1 MEAITGEIAFM
12 ATAAGKAFLILM
24 DPTRLM
30 YLAAGCLMG
39 LVLGIVPGIGG
50 LAGTAML
57 LPFTFNMDPYSAFAL
72 LLGLGSTTTTGDPIP
87 AVLFGV
93 PGGAA
98 SAATVLDG
106 FPMAKKGEA
115 GRALSASYMSSL
127 MGGVFGACL
136 LAVSI
141 PILRPVMLFLGSPEL
156 LAFAVLGISMVALLS
171 GNAPLRGLA
180 AGCLGIMIAMIG
192 TDPQSGTL
200 RWTFNSLYLWDG
212 LPLTPLLL
220 GIFALPELCDLLIT
234 RTAIA
239 AGFEKADIYKGQWQG
254 VKDCFTHW
262 WLIVRCSW
270 IGGGIGSIPGI
281 SASVV
286 DWLAYGHALKTE
298 PGAAQTFGKGDVRG
312 VIASESS
319 NNAKEGG
326 ALVPTIAFGV
336 PGSATMAI
344 LLGAFLIHGLV
355 PGPDML
361 HKNLDITYSMVWSVA
376 LANILGAGMCY
387 AFSPQFARLATL
399 RFSLILPAVM
409 GIIYIGAFEAT
420 RQWGDLYALLFFG
433 LVGWCMKQFKWPR
446 PPLILGAVLGDTIER
461 YMFISVERY
470 RLSWLD
476 RPVVAILLFLA
487 IVGMMRPM
495 IQDIRLHGQVPQAA
509 PAAGGRREG
518 ATVWLV
524 AIIRAALIATIPLV
538 ITDYVVRL
546 FNYAGGAFASTL
558 VMKIVFG
565 VIIVT
570 PVMIWWLRLRDL
582 SRDNATVV
590 VVAVAV
596 ALAELVTN
604 VSALVTPPPQFATLM
619 LVGIAIGFMKGAI
632 IGLVLLVWLLFNNAT
647 RGNLVEQTNT
657 FIADSIREW
666 NVFTVG
672 FKRMV
677 PRFHPSQLF
686 TIFMLTILSS
696 MVIMALSWDFSA
708 KIVPLVVGGTGIT
721 VCLLS
726 LLNDMCRKPTVHV
739 ESLAESAQS
748 QVEQKIHMDLAS
760 DTEHLPIETIVKR
773 AARFFG
779 YLVAFMGVMS
789 VIGLVPTVGL
799 FVVIFMRYEN
809 RERWKL
815 VITYAIVLVFAIS
828 FVFDNVMSI
837 PWPPTLIAQWFPA
850 LKFLPSI

>member
-1 MEAITGEIAFM
+1 MDAITGEIAFM

-24 DPTRLM
+24 EPTRLM
-30 YLAAGCLMG
+30 YLAAGCVMG

-57 LPFTFNMDPYSAFAL
+57 LPFTFNMDPYAAFAL
-72 LLGLGSTTTTGDPIP
+72 LLGLGSTTATGDPIP

-115 GRALSASYMSSL
+115 GRALSASYMSSM
-127 MGGVFGACL
+127 MGGIFGACL

-141 PILRPVMLFLGSPEL
+141 PILRPIMLFLGSPEL
-156 LAFAVLGISMVALLS
+156 LAFAVLGISMVAILS

-200 RWTFNSLYLWDG
+200 RWTFDSLYLWDG

-234 RTAIA
+234 RQAIA
-239 AGFEKADIYKGQWQG
+239 AGFETADIYKGQWQG
-254 VKDCFTHW
+254 VKDCLQHW

-298 PGAAQTFGKGDVRG
+298 PGAALTFGKGDVRG

-326 ALVPTIAFGV
+326 ALVPTVAFGV

-376 LANILGAGMCY
+376 LANVLGAGMAY

-420 RQWGDLYALLFFG
+420 RQWGDLLALLFFG
-433 LVGWCMKQFKWPR
+433 LLGWCMKQFKWPR

-461 YMFISVERY
+461 YLFISVERY
-470 RLSWLD
+470 GVSWFA
-476 RPVVAILLFLA
+476 RPVVAILFIMAA
-487 IVGMMRPM
+487 IGLLRPM
-495 IQDIRLHGQVPQAA
+495 VQDIKSQG
-509 PAAGGRREG
+509 
-518 ATVWLV
+518 
-524 AIIRAALIATIPLV
+524 
-538 ITDYVVRL
+538 
-546 FNYAGGAFASTL
+546 
-558 VMKIVFG
+558 G
-565 VIIVT
+565 VIK
-570 PVMIWWLRLRDL
+570 MAQ
-582 SRDNATVV
+582 SFQA
-590 VVAVAV
+590 
-596 ALAELVTN
+596 
-604 VSALVTPPPQFATLM
+604 
-619 LVGIAIGFMKGAI
+619 
-632 IGLVLLVWLLFNNAT
+632 
-647 RGNLVEQTNT
+647 
-657 FIADSIREW
+657 
-666 NVFTVG
+666 
-672 FKRMV
+672 
-677 PRFHPSQLF
+677 PRFHVSQLF
-686 TIFMLTILSS
+686 TIFMLSILSS
-696 MVIMALSWDFSA
+696 MVLMALSWDFSA
-708 KIVPLVVGGTGIT
+708 KIVPLVVGSVGIT
-721 VCLLS
+721 VCVVS
-726 LLNDMCRKPTVHV
+726 LFNDMCRKPMVHAS
-739 ESLAESAQS
+739 ESLAESAQH

-760 DTEHLPIETIVKR
+760 DTEHLPVDIIIKR

-779 YLVAFMGVMS
+779 YLVAFMAVMA
-789 VIGLVPTVGL
+789 VIGLVPTAAL
-799 FVVIFMRYEN
+799 FVVVFMRYEN
-809 RERWKL
+809 KERWTL
-815 VITYAIVLVFAIS
+815 VITYAMVLVFSIS